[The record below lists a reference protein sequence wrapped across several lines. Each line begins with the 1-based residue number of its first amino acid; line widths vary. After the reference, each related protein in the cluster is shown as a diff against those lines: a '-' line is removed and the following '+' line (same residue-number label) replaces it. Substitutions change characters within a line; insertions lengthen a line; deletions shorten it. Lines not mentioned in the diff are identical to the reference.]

1 MMMMLF
7 QHTHTHTQV
16 INVIWWTEIAHHKEQ
31 AASPI
36 SHVVQGAATS
46 LGQRFVKN
54 KQTDTGETRRCGTF
68 RAIFLHRSLLFLF
81 FFPPPLILAREREQ
95 SICSTF
101 LKTQMPGPTQALS
114 PNGENNNDIVPD
126 NGSNI
131 IPYRKNT
138 VRGERA
144 YR

>member
-1 MMMMLF
+1 MV
-7 QHTHTHTQV
+7 QV
-16 INVIWWTEIAHHKEQ
+16 
-31 AASPI
+31 
-36 SHVVQGAATS
+36 AATS

-54 KQTDTGETRRCGTF
+54 KQIEGRNPEVGHSLGTRIVASAVAFFFFWVLG
-68 RAIFLHRSLLFLF
+68 LFLF
-81 FFPPPLILAREREQ
+81 TWPGREQ
-95 SICSTF
+95 TICST
-101 LKTQMPGPTQALS
+101 LSEPQMPGPTQALS
-114 PNGENNNDIVPD
+114 PNGENNNDIVQD

>member
-1 MMMMLF
+1 M
-7 QHTHTHTQV
+7 
-16 INVIWWTEIAHHKEQ
+16 INVIWCTEIAHHKEQ

-36 SHVVQGAATS
+36 SHVVPGAATS

-54 KQTDTGETRRCGTF
+54 KQTQAKIPGG
-68 RAIFLHRSLLFLF
+68 AALSLAFCIVPVVVVF
-81 FFPPPLILAREREQ
+81 FFPARERTEYLFN
-95 SICSTF
+95 I
-101 LKTQMPGPTQALS
+101 LETQMPGPTQALS